1 MMQFF
6 QVILFLTLLMTV
18 PLKSSTLIHNINGF
32 TPTASG
38 SLQFEGLLIDDEGR
52 ILQTL
57 SQQTVKK
64 LLLEKKGLNLIDGKG
79 KYLLP
84 GLIDAH
90 AHILGDGKALST
102 VDLVG
107 SKSAD
112 EAANRVLAFAEENP
126 DQQWI
131 TGRGWNQVLWKG
143 KQFPDTE
150 TLNKVISDKP
160 VALNRIDGHAM
171 WVNSRALEMAGITK
185 NTLDPEGGEFIRDR
199 EGNLTGILVDN
210 AMPLVSRIIPSLSV
224 EARQA
229 LIIKSFK
236 TLIAEGITS
245 VHDAGVSAETINAF
259 KNLAVKGQ
267 LPVRVYAMLD
277 ATAGGYQEL
286 IAKGP
291 EKSLYDDRLSIQS
304 IKIVLDGAL
313 GSRGAALDK
322 PYSDRHDTRGLLLHS
337 AVDAEAISLNAMKA
351 GFQVNTHAIGDR
363 GNRLMLD
370 IFAKYPKYQTLR
382 NRMEHAQIVH
392 QEDIPRFKT
401 LNVIPS
407 MQPTHATSD
416 KNMAKD
422 RLGEERLKGAYAWR
436 KFLSIDVAIASGS
449 DFPVEPSN
457 PFYGLHAAV
466 TRQDRENQPL
476 GGWRG
481 EEKMSREEAL
491 RSFTLDAAYAAH
503 QDKVLGSL
511 EKGKWADF
519 ILLDQDYFSVKEE
532 DIWKIKVLET
542 WQAGKPVYVYHPTL
556 ILP

>member
-1 MMQFF
+1 MTLFF
-6 QVILFLTLLMTV
+6 RVFLFLTLLMTTS
-18 PLKSSTLIHNINGF
+18 LKSTTLIHNINGY

-38 SLQFEGLLIDDEGR
+38 SLHFEGLLIDDDGR
-52 ILQTL
+52 VLQTL
-57 SQQTVKK
+57 SQQAVEEM
-64 LLLEKKGLNLIDGKG
+64 LLDKIKINHIDGNG
-79 KYLLP
+79 KYMLP

-90 AHILGDGKALST
+90 AHILGYGMALST

-107 SKSAD
+107 TQSAN
-112 EAANRVLAFAEENP
+112 EAAKRVLAYAEKNP

-150 TLNKVISDKP
+150 TLNKVVADKP

-171 WVNSRALEMAGITK
+171 WVNSKALEMAGITK
-185 NTLDPEGGEFIRDR
+185 DTLDPEGGELLRDS
-199 EGNLTGILVDN
+199 EGNPTGILVDN
-210 AMPLVSRIIPSLSV
+210 AMTLVSRRIPSLSQQ
-224 EARQA
+224 ARQA
-229 LIIKSFK
+229 LITKSMN

-245 VHDAGVSAETINAF
+245 VHDAGVSAETISVF

-267 LPVRVYAMLD
+267 SPVRVYAMLD
-277 ATAGGYQEL
+277 VTADGYQEL

-291 EKSLYDDRLSIQS
+291 EKSLYDDLLSIQS

-313 GSRGAALDK
+313 GSRGAALDE
-322 PYSDRHDTRGLLLHS
+322 PYSDRGDTSGLLLHS
-337 AVDAEAISLNAMKA
+337 EADTEAISINAMKA

-370 IFAKYPKYQTLR
+370 IFAKYPKYQNLR

-392 QEDIPRFKT
+392 IEDIPRFKA

-422 RLGEERLKGAYAWR
+422 RLGEERLEGAYAWR
-436 KFLSIDVAIASGS
+436 KFLNIDVAIASGS

-457 PFYGLHAAV
+457 PFFGLHAAV

-476 GGWRG
+476 GGWRS
-481 EEKMSREEAL
+481 EEKMTREEAL

-503 QDKVLGSL
+503 QENVLGSL

-519 ILLDQDYFSVKEE
+519 ILLEQDYFSIKEE
-532 DIWKIKVLET
+532 HIWKIKVLET
-542 WQAGKPVYVYHPTL
+542 WQAGKPVYFQKN
-556 ILP
+556 

>member
-1 MMQFF
+1 MTLFF
-6 QVILFLTLLMTV
+6 RLTLILILLMTV
-18 PLKSSTLIHNINGF
+18 PLQSNTLLHNINGY
-32 TPTASG
+32 TATAKG
-38 SLQFEGLLIDDEGR
+38 SLQFDGLLIDDQGKV
-52 ILQTL
+52 LQTL
-57 SQQTVKK
+57 SQQAVEKLLKDKKK
-64 LLLEKKGLNLIDGKG
+64 LNHIDGKG

-90 AHILGDGKALST
+90 AHILGDGIALST

-107 SKSAD
+107 TQSAD
-112 EAANRVLAFAEENP
+112 EAAKRVLAFAEENP

-143 KQFPDTE
+143 KQFPNSE

-160 VALNRIDGHAM
+160 VALRRIDGHAM
-171 WVNSRALEMAGITK
+171 WVNSRALEMAGIS
-185 NTLDPEGGEFIRDR
+185 NDTLDPEGGELLRDS

-210 AMPLVSRIIPSLSV
+210 AMPLVSRIIPSLSI

-229 LIIKSFK
+229 LITKSFK

-259 KNLAVKGQ
+259 KNLGVKGQ

-277 ATAGGYQEL
+277 VTADAYQEL
-286 IAKGP
+286 LVKGP

-313 GSRGAALDK
+313 GSRGAALDE
-322 PYSDRHDTRGLLLHS
+322 PYSDRGDTRGLLLHTE
-337 AVDAEAISLNAMKA
+337 ADTEAISINAMKA

-370 IFAKYPKYQTLR
+370 IFAKYPKYQHLR
-382 NRMEHAQIVH
+382 NRMEHAQVIH
-392 QEDIPRFKT
+392 IQDIPRFKT

-422 RLGEERLKGAYAWR
+422 RLGDERLKGAYAWR
-436 KFLSIDVAIASGS
+436 KFLNINVAIASGS

-457 PFYGLHAAV
+457 PFFGLHAAV

-476 GGWRG
+476 GGWRS

-491 RSFTLDAAYAAH
+491 RSFTLDAAFAAH
-503 QDKVLGSL
+503 QEKYLGSL

-519 ILLDQDYFSVKEE
+519 ILIDQDYFSVREE
-532 DIWKIKVLET
+532 DIWKIMVIET
-542 WQAGKPVYVYHPTL
+542 WQAGKPVYFQENCDCQ
-556 ILP
+556 